1 MSNSYEAVRGHF
13 SAEAERGVWSSFY
26 EKGHD
31 KEITSRSWPFLMR
44 ARRVIELLRTSGKE
58 IKELLDVG
66 CGTAPIAENI
76 MAMGSRYTGT
86 DFSPQMIEVAN
97 QKLATAVRSGKA
109 ILQVGDVRKL
119 DFPTGAFDALTAMGV
134 IEYLQEQDINQVLRE
149 MERVLSPG
157 GVAVITIPKRWHWG
171 SMITLIRL
179 AFYYL
184 KSKARTAFGKNKSGQ
199 EQGWERIYLTPGDL
213 DRACEKA
220 GLHRID
226 YRHYNAQLIC
236 PPFTVWM
243 PRFSYLVNRPLENLA
258 TAPGFRGFASGYI
271 GIYKKP

>member
-13 SAEAERGVWSSFY
+13 SAEAEQGVWSSFY
-26 EKGHD
+26 EREQG

-44 ARRVIELLRTSGKE
+44 ARRVIELLRISGKE

-86 DFSPQMIEVAN
+86 DFSAQMIEVAN
-97 QKLATAVRSGKA
+97 QKLAGAVRSGKA

-119 DFPTGAFDALTAMGV
+119 EFPNGAFDALTAMGV
-134 IEYLQEQDINQVLRE
+134 VEYLQAQDISQVLRE

-179 AFYYL
+179 AFHYL
-184 KSKARTAFGKNKSGQ
+184 KTKARAALGNKSGQ

-213 DRACEKA
+213 DRACERA
-220 GLHRID
+220 GLRRVD
-226 YRHYNAQLIC
+226 FRHYNAQLLC
-236 PPFTVWM
+236 PPFTQWA

-258 TAPGFRGFASGYI
+258 MVPGFRSFASGYI
-271 GIYKKP
+271 GMYKKP